1 MLQALEL
8 NSSRWFSLE
17 DFKGEV
23 WVKAILG
30 GHEYHVSN
38 YGRVKEP
45 GYVQVRKGSCVGEY
59 HKKPFIKVSKDNGHG
74 YFTIVAH
81 GHHYYVHRI
90 VAECFIP
97 NMFNLPEID
106 HINGNK
112 SDNRVENLRWVDRTM
127 NMANPLTRA
136 KNRQNADLQYV
147 PIVQLDAVTGR
158 FVKKWNGIAEAA
170 RGLGIERANISSMV
184 RGVGGK
190 TLKGFRFIYLSEY
203 DLQKNYAVKYK
214 RGTYIGTDII
224 SDRWVVVA
232 DTTSIIRVYPNTQE
246 AAKDFNC
253 THSAISRRC
262 RLPNG
267 VIVQKR
273 ITGISDYVFR
283 YFKDLTT
290 SEQDFVK
297 QNLPRL
303 KTNLII

>member
-1 MLQALEL
+1 MLQTLEL
-8 NSSRWFSLE
+8 NSSRWLSLE
-17 DFKGEV
+17 DFEGEI

-45 GYVQVRKGSCVGEY
+45 GYIQIRNKGRVREY
-59 HKKPFIKVSKDNGHG
+59 LKKPFIKVSKDNGHG

-158 FVKKWNGIAEAA
+158 FIKKWDGIAEAA
-170 RGLGIERANISSMV
+170 RCLGIERANISSMV

-190 TLKGFRFIYLSEY
+190 TLKGYRFVYLSEY
-203 DLQKNYAVKYK
+203 DPKKNYAVNYK
-214 RGTYIGTDII
+214 RGTFVGTSIV
-224 SDRWVVVA
+224 SDRWVIVIKQERIEKVFSNIQTA
-232 DTTSIIRVYPNTQE
+232 SEYYGCSCSGISKRCRDKKAVRQQKTSI
-246 AAKDFNC
+246 ADC
-253 THSAISRRC
+253 
-262 RLPNG
+262 
-267 VIVQKR
+267 
-273 ITGISDYVFR
+273 DFR
-283 YFKDLTT
+283 YLKDMSQEDREFIQSHISHL
-290 SEQDFVK
+290 FIK
-297 QNLPRL
+297 
-303 KTNLII
+303 

>member
-8 NSSRWFSLE
+8 NSSRWLSLE
-17 DFKGEV
+17 DFKGEI
-23 WVKAILG
+23 WVKTILG

-38 YGRVKEP
+38 YGRIKEP
-45 GYVQVRKGSCVGEY
+45 GYIQVRKGSRAGEY
-59 HKKPFIKVSKDNGHG
+59 YKKPFIKVSKDNGRG
-74 YFTIVAH
+74 YYTIVAH

-112 SDNRVENLRWVDRTM
+112 SDNRVKNLRWADRAM

-170 RGLGIERANISSMV
+170 RGLSIKRANISSMV

-190 TLKGFRFIYLSEY
+190 TLKGYRFVYLSEY
-203 DLQKNYAVKYK
+203 DPKKIYAVKYK
-214 RGTYIGTDII
+214 RGTFAGTSIV
-224 SDRWVVVA
+224 SDRWVIVIKQGRIEKVFSNIQTA
-232 DTTSIIRVYPNTQE
+232 SEYYGCSCSGISKRCRGRKAVRQQKTSI
-246 AAKDFNC
+246 ADC
-253 THSAISRRC
+253 
-262 RLPNG
+262 
-267 VIVQKR
+267 
-273 ITGISDYVFR
+273 DFR
-283 YFKDLTT
+283 YLKDM
-290 SEQDFVK
+290 SQEDRKFIQSHIS
-297 QNLPRL
+297 NLFI
-303 KTNLII
+303 K